1 MRVTSSHI
9 PLAEIDRSLVEID
22 CFGSLHEY
30 DSPAVSDPNAWPYAG
45 AVRPSM
51 APSAELYGPEGTPP
65 SDDTQGLDYDF
76 YIYNIPNSWPKFTSA
91 QVGVLE
97 AYGICCDNLS
107 PTDYT
112 GFYLNGLYQAG
123 ARLEQLLIT
132 LPALRLLTVF
142 RTRLTLLHIAR
153 LLPQ

>member
-65 SDDTQGLDYDF
+65 RTA
-76 YIYNIPNSWPKFTSA
+76 T
-91 QVGVLE
+91 E
-97 AYGICCDNLS
+97 AL
-107 PTDYT
+107 
-112 GFYLNGLYQAG
+112 AR
-123 ARLEQLLIT
+123 ARLPKGDGSSSLGCR
-132 LPALRLLTVF
+132 PSR
-142 RTRLTLLHIAR
+142 
-153 LLPQ
+153 